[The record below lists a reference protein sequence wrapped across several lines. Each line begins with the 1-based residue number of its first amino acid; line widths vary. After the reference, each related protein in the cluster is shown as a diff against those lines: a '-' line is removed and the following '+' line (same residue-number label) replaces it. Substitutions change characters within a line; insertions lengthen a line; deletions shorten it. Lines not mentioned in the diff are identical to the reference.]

1 MEPHRF
7 TKIEMHRRILTDLR
21 LYSWKQSIT
30 SSSLSTPI
38 LKCILIRPKTT
49 DNNYSRDIPSAYKYY
64 KEDKRE
70 KHTRKVR
77 KGIPRSSPNSTSSNN
92 EARTT
97 NDDLPSVVA
106 TNNGSYSTSK
116 LLLFEKETENA
127 LQDYKQKLLN
137 ESDSMAM
144 NLLNTEEDYTQLCVK
159 LRQTIGRWCSGC
171 GTPNKRKVDDFS
183 TLPSFRA
190 IQFLAHLED
199 IRKDRA
205 RKIKDALKQ
214 EQEIKDSKRSDV
226 GLIKWFYGKL
236 STNSSDFE
244 SDDIIQRLNR
254 LSAHQSG
261 DYTANVRLY
270 LTALLCC
277 RNWSEV
283 IPSPIVSSQMEGI
296 IHDMMTNYNEG
307 NPNCK
312 PDIQCYHH
320 LLLHYQRMN
329 GDISIAK
336 KALKILRELVNEQP
350 SGVTPTRETFQIVLS
365 TYQSVASKKYKDD
378 VKREVVND
386 AETILSL
393 YENAKLETAPHGA
406 INQPF
411 NPIFS
416 IFIAVGPSLLPDY
429 LERVH
434 NVMIRLL
441 GQSAYEYLLSDN
453 GALVDLPNVD
463 HRTIHDL
470 IHLLSMSA
478 DREAL
483 QKAKILLMK
492 MENTRIAYE
501 NKKSH
506 IQWDRKYPRRS
517 SFNSLILGMFHTSF
531 ESSSLTSNS
540 NELGDEDIEESDL
553 LDVEDDAK
561 IGIKVNDAL
570 YCTQLLDLMLQ
581 RQESIP
587 NAFTYYRI
595 IKMWA
600 VTASKEAGDRGE
612 ELLSRLNLFS
622 IFTHDKVPF
631 HDIRMKVKGSVL
643 ECWQTSAN
651 AGRPSAAQR
660 AYNLLC
666 RIYEE
671 ENLDLN
677 HDNAKGQREKYF
689 LLMKVIGACAH
700 TKLEEDR
707 DNAIDIAIRLHKKMK
722 EEDIP
727 LTPFTYVLL
736 LKCFH
741 GFTTNDDKRMT
752 LTTSLFHQACM
763 DSLVNRHVLNSLKFA
778 NPILFDNYEKNPE
791 HSRTF
796 ATK

>member
-1 MEPHRF
+1 MNRY
-7 TKIEMHRRILTDLR
+7 ILTELR
-21 LYSWKQSIT
+21 LYSCRR
-30 SSSLSTPI
+30 STPV
-38 LKCILIRPKTT
+38 LQFIRLKTT
-49 DNNYSRDIPSAYKYY
+49 DKYSRDIPSAYKFY
-64 KEDKRE
+64 KEDTKER
-70 KHTRKVR
+70 HTRKVR
-77 KGIPRSSPNSTSSNN
+77 KKNPRSSLNSNSSPNNGATESSNN
-92 EARTT
+92 GQPFIA
-97 NDDLPSVVA
+97 A
-106 TNNGSYSTSK
+106 ANGSYSTSK
-116 LLLFEKETENA
+116 LFAFEKETEKA
-127 LQDYKQKLLN
+127 MQDYMQTLDAPG
-137 ESDSMAM
+137 SAAM
-144 NLLNTEEDYTQLCVK
+144 NLLNTEDEYAQLCVK
-159 LRQTIGRWCSGC
+159 LRQTIGRWCSGF
-171 GTPNKRKVDDFS
+171 GTPTRRKVDDFT
-183 TLPSFRA
+183 TLPPFRA
-190 IQFLAHLED
+190 IKFLSCLEH
-199 IRKDRA
+199 IRKDRE
-205 RKIKDALKQ
+205 RKINYTLKQ
-214 EQEIKDSKRSDV
+214 EQDMKDTKEADT
-226 GLIKWFYGKL
+226 GFMKWIYGKL
-236 STNSSDFE
+236 SGNE
-244 SDDIIQRLNR
+244 SDTESEDIIQRLNL
-254 LSAHQSG
+254 LSAHRSG

-283 IPSPIVSSQMEGI
+283 IPNPIISSEMEGI
-296 IHDMMTNYNEG
+296 IHTMMTNYNDG

-312 PDIQCYHH
+312 LDIQCYHH
-320 LLLHYQRMN
+320 LLLHYQRVS

-336 KALKILRELVNEQP
+336 KALKILRDLVNDQP
-350 SGVTPTRETFQIVLS
+350 LGVTPTQETFHIVLS
-365 TYQSVASKKYKDD
+365 IYQSVASSKCKDD

-393 YENAKLETAPHGA
+393 YENTELENALDTT

-411 NPIFS
+411 NSIFS

-429 LERVH
+429 LERIH
-434 NVMIRLL
+434 NVMTRLL
-441 GQSAYEYLLSDN
+441 GQSAYEYLLSNN
-453 GALVDLPNVD
+453 GALIDLPNVD
-463 HRTIHDL
+463 HKTIHDL

-478 DREAL
+478 DRDAL
-483 QKAKILLMK
+483 DKAKILLRK

-517 SFNSLILGMFHTSF
+517 SFNSLIVGMFHTSF
-531 ESSSLTSNS
+531 ETSSLR
-540 NELGDEDIEESDL
+540 NENEIDDEDIEAPAL
-553 LDVEDDAK
+553 LDVEDDVK
-561 IGIKVNDAL
+561 VDIKVNDAI

-622 IFTHDKVPF
+622 IFTHDKAPF
-631 HDIRMKVKGSVL
+631 QDIKMKVKGSVL
-643 ECWQTSAN
+643 ECWQASAN
-651 AGRPSAAQR
+651 AGRPLAAQR

-671 ENLDLN
+671 ENLDLV
-677 HDNAKGQREKYF
+677 HDDARGQREKYF

-707 DNAIDIAIRLHKKMK
+707 DNAIDIAVRLHRKMK
-722 EEDIP
+722 KEDVP

-741 GFTTNDDKRMT
+741 GFTTNDEKKMV
-752 LTTSLFHQACM
+752 LSSSLFHQACM
-763 DSLVNRHVLNSLKFA
+763 DSLVNRHVLNSLKYA
-778 NPILFDNYEKNPE
+778 NPVLFESYQKNPE